1 MVIIDNGA
9 GAKDQLLWGIKTV
22 VAKTGLS
29 RASIYRYIK
38 RERFPPR
45 RRVGPNRVA
54 WVPAEVIAWI
64 EARAKLGPGRATAK
78 NRPGTRP
85 RNPPPSAHL
94 KSENACEDPLAA
106 DDAQPAA
113 NRTPWSTSCSP
124 TGTGSST

>member
-9 GAKDQLLWGIKTV
+9 GAEDQLLWGIKTV
-22 VAKTGLS
+22 AAKTGLS

-64 EARAKLGPGRATAK
+64 EARAKLGQGRGTAK
-78 NRPGTRP
+78 NRPVTEP
-85 RNPPPSAHL
+85 RSPAPPA
-94 KSENACEDPLAA
+94 EAPLPA
-106 DDAQPAA
+106 DAQPSVGLA
-113 NRTPWSTSCSP
+113 PWSTSCSS
-124 TGTGSST
+124 TGTGSNS